1 MGAVA
6 LSSAMAPMNVMLC
19 SGHLWLVACLRH
31 QDKQNDAHAC
41 NDVGQPGIR
50 CLIDKAKQKWRK
62 SEEDAGDKIK
72 DQMVGHRDEL
82 EARDAQF
89 IVRQQAVENQA
100 NAQHH
105 RNNDRRPANAEKAKD
120 EWSGDQANTPDVIEV
135 RMDASRNETKRV
147 HNNPFFWKNQW
158 IQQERFASP
167 ARIYRQERF
176 LDY

>member
-82 EARDAQF
+82 QAGETQF
-89 IVRQQAVENQA
+89 IV
-100 NAQHH
+100 H
-105 RNNDRRPANAEKAKD
+105 
-120 EWSGDQANTPDVIEV
+120 PDGLPS
-135 RMDASRNETKRV
+135 D
-147 HNNPFFWKNQW
+147 
-158 IQQERFASP
+158 
-167 ARIYRQERF
+167 
-176 LDY
+176 L